1 MLATLGSLENEAG
14 TSHLGHSDIRSH
26 ISRLFKKWAGEEV
39 SSVASILPS
48 WL

>member
-1 MLATLGSLENEAG
+1 MLAILGSLENEAG

-39 SSVASILPS
+39 SSVAWILPS